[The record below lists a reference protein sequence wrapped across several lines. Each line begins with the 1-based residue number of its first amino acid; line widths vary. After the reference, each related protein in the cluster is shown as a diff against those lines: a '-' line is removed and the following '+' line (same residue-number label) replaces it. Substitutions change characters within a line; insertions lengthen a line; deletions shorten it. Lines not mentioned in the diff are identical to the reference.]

1 MIDYLNELREGC
13 LEAYTGIVQGLKGD
27 NTTNGNAIQPV
38 NQAELIQVKLSSK
51 FIGTPV
57 NHKYMFNKIT
67 NIQYIFQVLPHVAY
81 IVQFITTIAQDNER
95 SDGSISAAAGLIG

>member
-38 NQAELIQVKLSSK
+38 NQAELIQVNLSSK
-51 FIGTPV
+51 FITTYCVFILYGTSCV
-57 NHKYMFNKIT
+57 
-67 NIQYIFQVLPHVAY
+67 
-81 IVQFITTIAQDNER
+81 
-95 SDGSISAAAGLIG
+95 G

>member
-51 FIGTPV
+51 FISTP
-57 NHKYMFNKIT
+57 
-67 NIQYIFQVLPHVAY
+67 
-81 IVQFITTIAQDNER
+81 
-95 SDGSISAAAGLIG
+95 

>member
-38 NQAELIQVKLSSK
+38 NQAELIQV
-51 FIGTPV
+51 
-57 NHKYMFNKIT
+57 
-67 NIQYIFQVLPHVAY
+67 NIKQVYHYLLCLYSLFSTACV
-81 IVQFITTIAQDNER
+81 
-95 SDGSISAAAGLIG
+95 

>member
-38 NQAELIQVKLSSK
+38 NQAELIQVTYQASLS
-51 FIGTPV
+51 
-57 NHKYMFNKIT
+57 
-67 NIQYIFQVLPHVAY
+67 LL
-81 IVQFITTIAQDNER
+81 IVSLFFV
-95 SDGSISAAAGLIG
+95 

>member
-38 NQAELIQVKLSSK
+38 NQAELIQVTYQASLS
-51 FIGTPV
+51 
-57 NHKYMFNKIT
+57 
-67 NIQYIFQVLPHVAY
+67 LL
-81 IVQFITTIAQDNER
+81 IVFV
-95 SDGSISAAAGLIG
+95 

>member
-1 MIDYLNELREGC
+1 MINYLFLNQLCDTANVTECQECQNDYDMIDYLNELREGC

-51 FIGTPV
+51 FIGTPEL
-57 NHKYMFNKIT
+57 NKSQIC
-67 NIQYIFQVLPHVAY
+67 V
-81 IVQFITTIAQDNER
+81 
-95 SDGSISAAAGLIG
+95 